1 MIACSHSYKDDAME
15 QKRVL
20 WIVAAVGL
28 FLSVTIGT
36 ALIVYRPA
44 NNQTPVLNSQQLS
57 SSTWTRENPA
67 PAAAQPATP
76 ATPAAPAP
84 AQPETPPA
92 PAAATADTAPAQI
105 TNLTVISANTNVI
118 SDGTKTIDLNAL
130 TKSAQPESLP
140 AETAP
145 ATAAPVQPVSAV
157 ASAEITVKTVT
168 TPATTTT
175 AAPATAAPEASAT
188 TVTPA
193 KSTKAASSSVKTT
206 SATIPDQ
213 FWVQAASFTKKVNAE
228 EARDALAAE
237 KIPGE
242 VFTWKDANGVVYYRL
257 RVGPYTT
264 KSEADYWLSRIK
276 EIGAFSSTSSY
287 VVNSSEKAV
296 N

>member
-1 MIACSHSYKDDAME
+1 ME

-28 FLSVTIGT
+28 FLLVSIGT
-36 ALIVYRPA
+36 ALIVYRPTQ
-44 NNQTPVLNSQQLS
+44 NQTTVLNSQLS
-57 SSTWTRENPA
+57 SATWTREGS
-67 PAAAQPATP
+67 
-76 ATPAAPAP
+76 ATPAATQNAAP
-84 AQPETPPA
+84 AQPAA
-92 PAAATADTAPAQI
+92 PAEPAQPASALPENQSQI

-118 SDGTKTIDLNAL
+118 SDGAKTIDLNAL
-130 TKSAQPESLP
+130 TKSAQPEPQAP
-140 AETAP
+140 AEPAPAATPAP
-145 ATAAPVQPVSAV
+145 ATALAT
-157 ASAEITVKTVT
+157 AEITVNTVT
-168 TPATTTT
+168 TPAAVATATVQQTTTT
-175 AAPATAAPEASAT
+175 PAPVEK
-188 TVTPA
+188 TVTSTPA
-193 KSTKAASSSVKTT
+193 KTTSNPAASSVKTV
-206 SATIPDQ
+206 SSKIPDQ

-276 EIGAFSSTSSY
+276 EIGAFSATSSY
-287 VVNSSEKAV
+287 VVNSSEKAA

>member
-1 MIACSHSYKDDAME
+1 ME

-28 FLSVTIGT
+28 FLLVTIGT
-36 ALIVYRPA
+36 ALIIYRPSQ
-44 NNQTPVLNSQQLS
+44 NKTPVLNPQLS
-57 SSTWTRENPA
+57 SSAWTRETPA
-67 PAAAQPATP
+67 PAAVQNA
-76 ATPAAPAP
+76 AP
-84 AQPETPPA
+84 AQPAQPA
-92 PAAATADTAPAQI
+92 EPAQPAAAVPAGEAQI

-130 TKSAQPESLP
+130 TKNSQPETQAP
-140 AETAP
+140 AEAVP
-145 ATAAPVQPVSAV
+145 ATPVQPVAAV
-157 ASAEITVKTVT
+157 ASAEITVNTVT
-168 TPATTTT
+168 TPAAVATATVQQTTTT
-175 AAPATAAPEASAT
+175 TQEAPVEK
-188 TVTPA
+188 TVTSTPA
-193 KSTKAASSSVKTT
+193 KTTKPAASSVKTVT
-206 SATIPDQ
+206 AKVPDQ

-264 KSEADYWLSRIK
+264 KSEAEYWLSRIK
-276 EIGAFSSTSSY
+276 EIGAFASTSSY
-287 VVNSSEKAV
+287 VVNSSEKAA

>member
-1 MIACSHSYKDDAME
+1 ME

-28 FLSVTIGT
+28 FLLVSIGT
-36 ALIVYRPA
+36 ALIVYRPTQ
-44 NNQTPVLNSQQLS
+44 NQTPVLNSQLS
-57 SSTWTRENPA
+57 SATWTRESSA
-67 PAAAQPATP
+67 PSADTTQTQ
-76 ATPAAPAP
+76 PAAPAQPVQEVP
-84 AQPETPPA
+84 ATPVQT
-92 PAAATADTAPAQI
+92 ATIDGTPAQI

-118 SDGTKTIDLNAL
+118 SDGTKTIDLNTLSKGSQAE
-130 TKSAQPESLP
+130 TQTP
-140 AETAP
+140 AEPAP
-145 ATAAPVQPVSAV
+145 AATPVQPVAAV

-168 TPATTTT
+168 TPTAVATASTTTNTTTT
-175 AAPATAAPEASAT
+175 NTTDTTPVASTTAA
-188 TVTPA
+188 TPA
-193 KSTKAASSSVKTT
+193 KSAKAASSSVKTAST
-206 SATIPDQ
+206 KVPDQ
-213 FWVQAASFTKKVNAE
+213 YWVQAASFTKKVNAE

-276 EIGAFSSTSSY
+276 EIGAFASTSSY
-287 VVNSSEKAV
+287 VVNSSEKAS

>member
-1 MIACSHSYKDDAME
+1 ME

-28 FLSVTIGT
+28 FLLVSIGT
-36 ALIVYRPA
+36 ALIVYHPSQ
-44 NNQTPVLNSQQLS
+44 NQTPVLNSQQMS
-57 SSTWTRENPA
+57 SSTWTREGSS
-67 PAAAQPATP
+67 ATP
-76 ATPAAPAP
+76 ATAQNAVP
-84 AQPETPPA
+84 AQPAEPA
-92 PAAATADTAPAQI
+92 QPAALPENQQQI

-118 SDGTKTIDLNAL
+118 SDGAKTIDLNAL
-130 TKSAQPESLP
+130 TKSAQPDA
-140 AETAP
+140 AETPDVPAAIPAP
-145 ATAAPVQPVSAV
+145 AAARAT
-157 ASAEITVKTVT
+157 AEITVNTVT
-168 TPATTTT
+168 TPAAVATATVQQTTTT
-175 AAPATAAPEASAT
+175 AAPVEKTVTA
-188 TVTPA
+188 TPA
-193 KSTKAASSSVKTT
+193 KSSSNPAAASVKTVT
-206 SATIPDQ
+206 SKIPDQ

-276 EIGAFSSTSSY
+276 EIGAFSATSSY
-287 VVNSSEKAV
+287 VVNSSEKAA

>member
-67 PAAAQPATP
+67 PAAAQP

-175 AAPATAAPEASAT
+175 AAPEASAT
-188 TVTPA
+188 TATPA

>member
-1 MIACSHSYKDDAME
+1 MNACSHSYKDDAME

-28 FLSVTIGT
+28 FLLVSIGT
-36 ALIVYRPA
+36 ALIVYRPTQ
-44 NNQTPVLNSQQLS
+44 NQTPVLNSQLS
-57 SSTWTRENPA
+57 SATWTRESSATAGTAQPAAPAQPVQDSTSA
-67 PAAAQPATP
+67 PAAADTATP
-76 ATPAAPAP
+76 A
-84 AQPETPPA
+84 QV
-92 PAAATADTAPAQI
+92 

-118 SDGTKTIDLNAL
+118 SDGTRTIDLNTLAKNAQPAE
-130 TKSAQPESLP
+130 TDAAPAVPATSAQPV
-140 AETAP
+140 TAL
-145 ATAAPVQPVSAV
+145 

-168 TPATTTT
+168 TPAASATATATTTSST
-175 AAPATAAPEASAT
+175 SNTTPATASAAPAAS
-188 TVTPA
+188 
-193 KSTKAASSSVKTT
+193 KSTKAASSSVKTA
-206 SATIPDQ
+206 SAKIPDQ

-287 VVNSSEKAV
+287 VVNSSEKAQ

>member
-1 MIACSHSYKDDAME
+1 ME

-44 NNQTPVLNSQQLS
+44 RNQTPVLNSQQLS
-57 SSTWTRENPA
+57 SSTWIRENPA
-67 PAAAQPATP
+67 PAAVQTP
-76 ATPAAPAP
+76 APVQAV
-84 AQPETPPA
+84 QENPPA
-92 PAAATADTAPAQI
+92 PAAATADATPAQI

-118 SDGTKTIDLNAL
+118 SDGAKTIDLNAL
-130 TKSAQPESLP
+130 TKSAQPETPP

-145 ATAAPVQPVSAV
+145 ATAVPVQPVSAI

-168 TPATTTT
+168 APSATATATTTT
-175 AAPATAAPEASAT
+175 TSTTSNTAPATASAAPAT
-188 TVTPA
+188 A
-193 KSTKAASSSVKTT
+193 KSTKAASSSVKTA
-206 SATIPDQ
+206 SAKVPDQ

-242 VFTWKDANGVVYYRL
+242 VFTWKDANGVIYYRL

-287 VVNSSEKAV
+287 VVNSSEKAA